1 LLEIDF
7 PLSLQGKTLKPFFED
22 PSRQRAGATYFVTF
36 AGKNWEAPRWLS
48 WMWYVDSRDRLPLKM
63 GWVLEEQK
71 IIWTPRSN
79 KVEVFDVAKDRREIE
94 PVFLG
99 KTKDRYQR
107 QVNQLLAWFK
117 ATAVYLDA
125 PSPLDKKDLEILK
138 TLGYVG
144 D

>member
-1 LLEIDF
+1 M
-7 PLSLQGKTLKPFFED
+7 
-22 PSRQRAGATYFVTF
+22 GA
-36 AGKNWEAPRWLS
+36 
-48 WMWYVDSRDRLPLKM
+48 RDRLPLKM

-79 KVEVFDVAKDRREIE
+79 KVEVFDVAKDQREIE

-99 KTKDRYQR
+99 RTKDRYQR

-117 ATAVYLDA
+117 ATAIYRDE
-125 PSPLDKKDLEILK
+125 PSPLQKKDIEILK
-138 TLGYVG
+138 SLGYVG